1 MFKRSAAAPAL
12 SRQLALSQETA
23 VGAPSAA
30 YSRLTANRPAAWVKP
45 ASSRSICRRQS
56 IIASPSAAGGASANN
71 ATTPSTADVSRAIG
85 SDRTASHIVKHKYA
99 GWL

>member
-1 MFKRSAAAPAL
+1 MFRRSAAAPAL

-30 YSRLTANRPAAWVKP
+30 YSRLVANLPAAWVKP

-56 IIASPSAAGGASANN
+56 IIASPRAAGGASAKK
-71 ATTPSTADVSRAIG
+71 ATTASAAEVSIAIG
-85 SDRTASHIVKHKYA
+85 SSREASHICRDEY
-99 GWL
+99 GRCL